1 MYMIVQQYSSFQRAV
16 DLLLK
21 PGCVGLSAFF
31 LACIDSKT
39 ESVSLFG
46 RELTKGQFYALQA
59 FVASLLTTPI
69 STYVFDNH
77 MRKHPRFKEIGKD
90 MVNIGVHVALTASI
104 ALQYNNKGMAIPLM
118 IAALSEVIGEYANQA
133 VLPMI

>member
-1 MYMIVQQYSSFQRAV
+1 MIVQQYSSFQRAI
-16 DLLLK
+16 DLFLK

-31 LACIDSKT
+31 LVCIDSKT
-39 ESVSLFG
+39 ESASLYGKF
-46 RELTKGQFYALQA
+46 LTKGQFYALQA

-77 MRKHPRFKEIGKD
+77 MRKNPRFKEIGKD
-90 MVNIGVHVALTASI
+90 MLNIGVHVAITAFF
-104 ALQYNNKGMAIPLM
+104 ALQYKNKSMVTPMM